1 MPERKAQMFKH
12 TVRRSGAVRR
22 ATSLLAVV
30 AAVTLV
36 AGLLS
41 ASVGASPASDEAD
54 AQKNEALVKSGPMT
68 PLKAKLQG
76 KTDIDFGPNC
86 DLTTGRVKIPSVYAP
101 PCVQPFT
108 GKNGGATSDG
118 VTGDEIKIV
127 VYNTDPQKDPL
138 VAGQLRAA
146 GAEINLNSI
155 QATWQGYVDIYNQL
169 FELYGRK
176 ISVEFFVGTGPGSD
190 NAAAKADAIAIAEKK
205 PFAVLGGPQ
214 QSTSVFSDELAHR
227 GVMCI
232 GTCAT
237 AVPQKLVEAN
247 KPHILTNGP
256 SPEQSATLTAEFVG
270 KQVGRGK
277 AEFAGND
284 ATKAK
289 NRVYGIVHY
298 DTPDGQYKG
307 LFDTLKAGLK
317 KFKITPKADQSFFLD
332 LSRAQ
337 ETARTVITKMK
348 DAGVTTIIYTGDPLM
363 PASITKEATAQDY
376 YPEWIIGPTVLVDT
390 AIFGRT
396 YDQTQWAHAFGV
408 QLTPG
413 RTPESVD
420 PTRALYEWFH
430 SSPPPNNTYGVI
442 NPSVLQ
448 FARGVQLA
456 GPKLTP
462 QSLRDGLFRYPP
474 SGGDPINPRQ
484 SWGKHGV
491 WPSTD
496 YNGTEDAAMLW
507 WDPSANGEDEVG
519 QVANGL
525 YRAAD
530 GGKRYTRGK
539 FPPKGQGGLFD
550 TATSVTIFEQ
560 IPPEVGQPSY
570 PSPASGAPTG

>member
-1 MPERKAQMFKH
+1 MAKH
-12 TVRRSGAVRR
+12 SVRRSRAVRR
-22 ATSLLAVV
+22 STSFLVV
-30 AAVTLV
+30 VVSVLVV
-36 AGLLS
+36 AGLLAAS
-41 ASVGASPASDEAD
+41 AGASPASDEAD

-101 PCVQPFT
+101 PCVQPYT
-108 GKNGGATSDG
+108 GKNAGATSDG

-127 VYNTDPQKDPL
+127 VYNTDPAKDPL
-138 VAGQLRAA
+138 VAGAARAA
-146 GAEINLNSI
+146 GAETNLSAI
-155 QATWQGYVDIYNQL
+155 QDTWQGYVDIYNRL

-190 NAAAKADAIAIAEKK
+190 TAAAKADAIAIAEKK

-227 GVMCI
+227 GVMCV

-237 AVPQKLVEAN
+237 AVPQKLVEGN
-247 KPHILTNGP
+247 KPYIFTNAP

-270 KQVGRGK
+270 KQVGKGK

-307 LFDTLKAGLK
+307 LFDRLKAQLK
-317 KFKITPKADQSFFLD
+317 KYKITPKADQSFFLD

-363 PASITKEATAQDY
+363 PASITKEATAQDFH
-376 YPEWIIGPTVLVDT
+376 PEWIIGPNVLVDI
-390 AIFGRT
+390 ALFGRT

-408 QLTPG
+408 ALVPG
-413 RTPESVD
+413 RTTQD
-420 PTRALYEWFH
+420 INGTYYLYQWFH
-430 SSPPPNNTYGVI
+430 GSPPPNNTYGVI
-442 NPSVLQ
+442 NPSVLA
-448 FARGVQLA
+448 FANGVMLA

-462 QSLRDGLFRYPP
+462 QSFRDGLFRYPP
-474 SGGDPINPRQ
+474 SGGDAINPQ
-484 SWGKHGV
+484 LSWGKHGV
-491 WPSTD
+491 WPFTD
-496 YNGTEDAAMLW
+496 YNGTEDVGMLW
-507 WDPSANGEDEVG
+507 WDPTAVGEDEVG
-519 QVANGL
+519 QVGNGL
-525 YRAAD
+525 YRYAD
-530 GGKRYTRGK
+530 GAKRYTRGK
-539 FPPKGQGGLFD
+539 VPPKGQGGLFD
-550 TATSVTIFEQ
+550 TASSVTIFEQ
-560 IPPEVGQPSY
+560 LPPAAPRPDY
-570 PSPASGAPTG
+570 PSPASGSPTG

>member
-1 MPERKAQMFKH
+1 MSKH
-12 TVRRSGAVRR
+12 TVRRSRAVGRS
-22 ATSLLAVV
+22 TSFLVV
-30 AAVTLV
+30 VVSVVVV
-36 AGLLS
+36 AGLLAAS
-41 ASVGASPASDEAD
+41 AAASPASDEAD

-68 PLKAKLQG
+68 TLKAKLEG
-76 KTDIDFGPNC
+76 KNNIDFGPNC
-86 DLTTGRVKIPSVYAP
+86 DTTTGRVKIPSVYAP
-101 PCVQPFT
+101 PCVQPFK
-108 GKNGGATSDG
+108 GKNGGSTSQG
-118 VTGDEIKIV
+118 VTDNEIKVV

-146 GAEINLNSI
+146 GAELNLGAI
-155 QATWQGYVDIYNQL
+155 QDTWQGYIDIYNQF

-176 ISVEFFVGTGPGSD
+176 ISAEYFTGTAASSD
-190 NAAAKADAIAIAEKK
+190 TAAAKADAIAIAEKK

-237 AVPQKLVEAN
+237 AVPQKLVEGN
-247 KPHILTNGP
+247 KPYILTNAP
-256 SPEQSATLTAEFVG
+256 SPEQAATLTAEFVG
-270 KQVGRGK
+270 KQVGKGK

-307 LFDTLKAGLK
+307 LFDTLTAQLK
-317 KFKITPKADQSFFLD
+317 KYKITAKADQSFFLD

-363 PASITKEATAQDY
+363 PSSITKEATAQDF
-376 YPEWIIGPTVLVDT
+376 YPEWIVGPTVLVDT

-396 YDQTQWAHAFGV
+396 YDQTQWAHAFGM

-413 RTPESVD
+413 RTTESSD
-420 PTRALYEWFH
+420 ITRALYEWFH
-430 SSPPPNNTYGVI
+430 GSSPPNNTYNVI
-442 NPSVLQ
+442 DPSVLL
-448 FARGVQLA
+448 FARGATLA

-462 QSLRDGLFRYPP
+462 QTFRDGVFRYPP

-491 WPSTD
+491 WPFTD
-496 YNGTEDAAMLW
+496 YNGSEDAAMIW
-507 WDPSANGEDEVG
+507 WDPNASGEDEVG
-519 QVANGL
+519 QVGNGL

-550 TATSVTIFEQ
+550 TATSTTIFEQ
-560 IPPEVGQPSY
+560 IPPEVGLPSY
-570 PSPASGAPTG
+570 PRPSPTG

>member
-1 MPERKAQMFKH
+1 MAKH
-12 TVRRSGAVRR
+12 SVRRSRAVRR
-22 ATSLLAVV
+22 STSFLVV
-30 AAVTLV
+30 VVSVLVV
-36 AGLLS
+36 AGLLAAS
-41 ASVGASPASDEAD
+41 AGASPASDEAD

-101 PCVQPFT
+101 PCVQPYT
-108 GKNGGATSDG
+108 GKNAGATSDG

-127 VYNTDPQKDPL
+127 VYNTDPAKDPL
-138 VAGQLRAA
+138 VAGAARAA
-146 GAEINLNSI
+146 GAETNLNAI
-155 QATWQGYVDIYNQL
+155 QDTWQGYVDIYNRL

-190 NAAAKADAIAIAEKK
+190 TAAAKADAIAIAEKK

-227 GVMCI
+227 GVMCV

-237 AVPQKLVEAN
+237 AVPQKLVEGN
-247 KPHILTNGP
+247 KPYIFTNAP

-270 KQVGRGK
+270 KQVGKGK

-307 LFDTLKAGLK
+307 LFDRLKAQLK
-317 KFKITPKADQSFFLD
+317 KYKITPKADQSFFLD

-363 PASITKEATAQDY
+363 PASITKEATAQDFH
-376 YPEWIIGPTVLVDT
+376 PEWIIGPNVLVDI
-390 AIFGRT
+390 ALFGRT

-408 QLTPG
+408 ALVPG
-413 RTPESVD
+413 RTTQD
-420 PTRALYEWFH
+420 INGTYYLYQWFH
-430 SSPPPNNTYGVI
+430 GSPPPNNTYGVI
-442 NPSVLQ
+442 NPSVLA
-448 FARGVQLA
+448 FANGVMLA

-462 QSLRDGLFRYPP
+462 QSFRDGLFRYPP
-474 SGGDPINPRQ
+474 SGGDAINPQ
-484 SWGKHGV
+484 LSWGKHGV
-491 WPSTD
+491 WPFTD
-496 YNGTEDAAMLW
+496 YNGTEDVGMLW
-507 WDPSANGEDEVG
+507 WDPTAVGEDEVG
-519 QVANGL
+519 QVGNGL
-525 YRAAD
+525 YRYAD
-530 GGKRYTRGK
+530 GAKRYTRGK
-539 FPPKGQGGLFD
+539 VPPKGQGGLFD
-550 TATSVTIFEQ
+550 TASSVTIFEQ
-560 IPPEVGQPSY
+560 LPPAAPRPDY
-570 PSPASGAPTG
+570 PSPASGSPTG